1 MGLFSGIA
9 SAVSGI
15 TSTILGNSSAKH
27 EAERNRDWQEQM
39 SNTSIQRRMADLKA
53 AGLNPLLAVSSASA
67 GASTPSGAQADFDY
81 SGLANL
87 GQSFSSARLMSAQA
101 KGQELNNKNKTV
113 VVDDM
118 KANIEKTKADTRAQQ
133 LSNEIEQRKLKI
145 YDENPDFLK
154 DEIISRF
161 VDNPTAILNT
171 KTGRQNVVNTVK
183 SFIEPIGST
192 GKALKEWYKKK
203 KRAYQ
208 KGFKPR
214 VINEKYISR

>member
-1 MGLFSGIA
+1 
-9 SAVSGI
+9 
-15 TSTILGNSSAKH
+15 
-27 EAERNRDWQEQM
+27 M

-67 GASTPSGAQADFDY
+67 GASTPSGVQADFDY

-101 KGQELNNKNKTV
+101 KGQELNNKNNAV

-133 LSNEIEQRKLKI
+133 LSNEIERRKLKI

-171 KTGRQNVVNTVK
+171 ETGRQNVVNTVK

-192 GKALKEWYKKK
+192 GKSLKKWYEKKK
-203 KRAYQ
+203 KLYKAYQ
-208 KGFKPR
+208 EGYKPR
-214 VINEKYISR
+214 GYNEKYISR